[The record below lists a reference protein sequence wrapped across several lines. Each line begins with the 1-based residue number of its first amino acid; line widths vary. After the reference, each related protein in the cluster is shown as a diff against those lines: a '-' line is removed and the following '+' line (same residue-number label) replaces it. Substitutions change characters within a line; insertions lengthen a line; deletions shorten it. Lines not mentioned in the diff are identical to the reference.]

1 MNCYRKLISNS
12 HKIQMQ
18 KIIPI
23 LFLAVLLI
31 PISQINAQ
39 EYSDN
44 TPTLTVS
51 LQNETP
57 FVYQDSEGFTVVVG
71 VVENNNELTP
81 VTNVQVQVKFYDDL
95 NPQPI
100 ETVTENVSLEVIPAN
115 GVSPYSIRSAT
126 ANPYITQAAVSLV
139 GFDSSNPKENALT
152 IYSNDVS
159 MDTELHFTGTL
170 ENGGAPISDTN
181 VYLAIHDAFD
191 PPRILSV
198 ETVEI
203 GQVAPND
210 KITFEFNGKIDA
222 RAVGLFMVAESNI
235 FNSDI
240 VEVAIPP
247 PEIATTLG
255 AISDVSI
262 QDNQGKKLS
271 ELQVGVPVNI
281 KSTTTIQ
288 FAADQEKNETA
299 YTYYVQIKE
308 SGEIPYVAF
317 LGKYDGRF
325 VDDGIQYPTIDW
337 IPEKKGLFFVETFV
351 WDRNDIPI
359 AEQGPFVLIVVN

>member
-1 MNCYRKLISNS
+1 MNCYRKLISNI

-23 LFLAVLLI
+23 IFLVVLLI
-31 PISQINAQ
+31 PVSQINAQ

-57 FVYQDSEGFTVVVG
+57 FVYQDSEGYSVVVG
-71 VVENNNELTP
+71 LVENNNELTP

-95 NPQPI
+95 NPQPV

-115 GVSPYSIRSAT
+115 GVSPYSIRSAS
-126 ANPYITQAAVSLV
+126 ANPHITQASVSLV

-152 IYSNDVS
+152 IYSNDVF
-159 MDTELHFTGTL
+159 MDTELHFSGTL
-170 ENGGAPISDTN
+170 QNGGAPISDTN
-181 VYLAIHDAFD
+181 VYLATYDAFD

-203 GQVAPND
+203 GEVASND

-222 RAVGLFMVAESNI
+222 RAVGFFMVAESNI
-235 FNSDI
+235 FYSDI
-240 VEVAIPP
+240 VDVAIPP
-247 PEIATTLG
+247 PEIATKMVT
-255 AISDVSI
+255 ISQVSI

-271 ELQVGVPVNI
+271 ELQVGTPVNI
-281 KSTTTIQ
+281 RSETMIQ
-288 FAADQEKNETA
+288 FAADKEKNETA

-308 SGEIPYVAF
+308 SGEKPTVEYI
-317 LGKYDGRF
+317 GQYDGRF
-325 VDDGIQYPTIDW
+325 IGAGIDSQTIDW
-337 IPEKKGLFFVETFV
+337 VPKSLDCILWKLLFGTEIIF
-351 WDRNDIPI
+351 
-359 AEQGPFVLIVVN
+359 PFLSRAQLFSS